1 MKWYAEIWHLLRKD
15 FLLEFRTGYAIS
27 GIFLYLIGTVYIV
40 SRAFQ
45 MIKPESWNA
54 LFWIIIL
61 FASVNAVTKSFVQ
74 ESNTRQLY
82 FYSLANPIAMI
93 LSKIIYNVI
102 LLLAL
107 SFLTW
112 GAMSFM
118 TINPILKPDVFSLT
132 LVLGSLGFSINFTFI
147 SAIAVKA
154 NNSSTL
160 MAILSF
166 PLIVPILLLLV
177 DLTAVSIGLLEK
189 SIDSDIYL
197 LIAIDLLLLAMTLV
211 LYPFLW
217 RD

>member
-1 MKWYAEIWHLLRKD
+1 MKSIGEIWHLLQKD

-27 GIFLYLIGTVYIV
+27 GIFLYLFGTVYIV

-45 MIKPESWNA
+45 QIKPESWNA

-74 ESNTRQLY
+74 ESNQRQLY
-82 FYSLANPIAMI
+82 FYSIANPIAI
-93 LSKIIYNVI
+93 LLSKIIYNI
-102 LLLAL
+102 LLLLAL

-112 GAMSFM
+112 GALSFM
-118 TINPILKPDVFSLT
+118 TIDPILKPDVFSLT
-132 LVLGSLGFSINFTFI
+132 LLLGSVGFSINFTFI

-154 NNSSTL
+154 NNNSTL
-160 MAILSF
+160 MSILSF
-166 PLIVPILLLLV
+166 PLVIPVLLLLVKLTANSIGLIEQDITNDILLLL
-177 DLTAVSIGLLEK
+177 G
-189 SIDSDIYL
+189 
-197 LIAIDLLLLAMTLV
+197 IDLLLLAMTLV

>member
-118 TINPILKPDVFSLT
+118 TINPILKPDVFSLA